1 MLTVEAGA
9 EISDLGSGQLQRMM
23 TILGD
28 NSLSSGGTFFRG
40 PYLLGSKCGQDR
52 CWVHLVMGS
61 PREAGWM
68 RQTGK
73 GGVCFEYGT

>member
-28 NSLSSGGTFFRG
+28 NSLSSGGTSFRG

-52 CWVHLVMGS
+52 RWVHLVMGLTQGGRMDGTD
-61 PREAGWM
+61 REG
-68 RQTGK
+68 RDL
-73 GGVCFEYGT
+73 F